1 MSSDIDNQLEQI
13 GPRNPAAMVCNA
25 LFGVLPHV
33 DPLAEASTVAA
44 LAERLHPG
52 APAAV
57 VARAQVIAGEDAS
70 RKAIWMATGLDAGD
84 GVVTIFTS
92 IKSALALYSSRK
104 TGAATPPSGWSETQ
118 GLDATLKSLAICHL
132 LDRLFPG
139 EADPLLILL
148 HLETG
153 RALLAYMA
161 TVEVSLPF
169 LTESVSPEGQLAR
182 LVARHGA
189 EAAEKLGT
197 VVGAPAV
204 AAAQQRMPV
213 VVALLDRIAR
223 DAASA
228 VVPAASALERSLPV
242 GLRVLDMGGDVFAA
256 GADVLPNYRYLG
268 VRLVAEAAALQA
280 LREAGLPVAAAS
292 AAAATW
298 QGLFLQPAAAEAP
311 APADPAPP
319 TPSAVSVAPPPI
331 SPVAPPI
338 TPVAPPI
345 LDLPEV
351 AETPTVQGGEGPAL
365 ALGGLAAAGA
375 LGVAAASRRPSAPPP
390 PPVEVAPPPPP
401 VEPVRPPLP
410 PLPVG
415 NPPPPMES
423 ARPVTPPLPP
433 LPPLPE
439 AGRPASLPTINP
451 PPPPIASTL
460 PHTDPVRPA
469 VPKMP
474 PLPPEPPRTAAMPVM
489 PPLPPNKPAT
499 EASKPPLPVMPPLPE
514 PKRADPPTP
523 AKVDPP
529 RASPPPIL
537 QLPPE
542 TLQPTYTREEPVVIP
557 EKRGLS
563 MMGIVFAV
571 IVLGALGCAVLGA
584 FGVGTGLYTAADS
597 KPPVSTDKG
606 KPDSKKNDTKKNDT
620 KKNDTKKNDQ
630 RGGREREKAGKRTPG
645 GNREEERRGG
655 GR

>member
-25 LFGVLPHV
+25 LVGVLPHV

-44 LAERLHPG
+44 LVERLHAG

-104 TGAATPPSGWSETQ
+104 TGAAAPPSGWSETQ
-118 GLDATLKSLAICHL
+118 GLDATVKALAFCHL

-169 LTESVSPEGQLAR
+169 LSESVSPDGQLAR

-204 AAAQQRMPV
+204 AAAQQRLPV
-213 VVALLDRIAR
+213 VVGLLDRIAR

-280 LREAGLPVAAAS
+280 LREAGLPVTAAS

-298 QGLFLQPAAAEAP
+298 QGLFVQAAVAEAPAAAEP
-311 APADPAPP
+311 APSAP
-319 TPSAVSVAPPPI
+319 SVVSVAAPPI
-331 SPVAPPI
+331 SPVAPPSS
-338 TPVAPPI
+338 TGPTPI

-351 AETPTVQGGEGPAL
+351 AETPTVQGEVGPAL

-375 LGVAAASRRPSAPPP
+375 LGAVAASRPSAPPP
-390 PPVEVAPPPPP
+390 PPVEPPRPVMPPPPP
-401 VEPVRPPLP
+401 VGNPPLPPIEPARPVMPPVPPPVEPARPVMPPLP
-410 PLPVG
+410 PLPDV
-415 NPPPPMES
+415 
-423 ARPVTPPLPP
+423 
-433 LPPLPE
+433 
-439 AGRPASLPTINP
+439 GRPAAPPTMNP
-451 PPPPIASTL
+451 PPPPPPVAATL
-460 PHTDPVRPA
+460 PPTDPMRPA

-474 PLPPEPPRTAAMPVM
+474 PLPPEPPRAAASPVM
-489 PPLPPNKPAT
+489 PPLPVTPPAK

-514 PKRADPPTP
+514 PKRADPPPP
-523 AKVDPP
+523 AKVEPP
-529 RASPPPIL
+529 KPVTPPIL

-597 KPPVSTDKG
+597 KPPASTDKG
-606 KPDSKKNDTKKNDT
+606 KPDTKKNDT
-620 KKNDTKKNDQ
+620 KKNDTKKNDG
-630 RGGREREKAGKRTPG
+630 RNGREREKAGKRTPP
-645 GNREEERRGG
+645 GNREDNRRGG